1 MERDDVIYQCLQTV
15 RAFNKSLNS
24 VISTKGVFSSEWTIM
39 KVIHNG
45 RERSQTELAK
55 ELGVEAAAISKTLA
69 KLDDKGLIEKHS
81 LPGQRGKFIALTEKG
96 EDLMDPIGHLV
107 DKHRT
112 AALAGLS
119 EEELYKLLESLKK
132 IENNLVL

>member
-24 VISTKGVFSSEWTIM
+24 VISRKGVFSSEWTIM

-81 LPGQRGKFIALTEKG
+81 LPG
-96 EDLMDPIGHLV
+96 
-107 DKHRT
+107 
-112 AALAGLS
+112 
-119 EEELYKLLESLKK
+119 
-132 IENNLVL
+132 

>member
-24 VISTKGVFSSEWTIM
+24 VISRKGVFSSEWTIM
-39 KVIHNG
+39 KVIHQG

-69 KLDDKGLIEKHS
+69 KLEDKGLIEKHS
-81 LPGQRGKFIALTEKG
+81 LLGQRGKFIALTEKG
-96 EDLMDPIGHLV
+96 ETLMDPIGHLV

-119 EEELYKLLESLKK
+119 EEELHKLLESLKK

>member
-24 VISTKGVFSSEWTIM
+24 VISRKGVFSSEWTIM
-39 KVIHNG
+39 KVIHQG

-69 KLDDKGLIEKHS
+69 KLEDKGLIEKHS
-81 LPGQRGKFIALTEKG
+81 LPGQWGKFIALTEKG
-96 EDLMDPIGHLV
+96 ETLMDPIGHLV

>member
-24 VISTKGVFSSEWTIM
+24 VISRKGVFSSEWTIM

-69 KLDDKGLIEKHS
+69 NS

-96 EDLMDPIGHLV
+96 EALMDPIGHLV

>member
-24 VISTKGVFSSEWTIM
+24 VISRKGVFSSEWTIM
-39 KVIHNG
+39 KVIHQG

-69 KLDDKGLIEKHS
+69 KLEDKGLIEKHS

-96 EDLMDPIGHLV
+96 ETLMDSIGHLV

-119 EEELYKLLESLKK
+119 EEELHKLLESLKK